1 MSASPEPLLLAADAN
16 QARASDPSASAWVS
30 ANAGTGK
37 TEVLVR
43 RVLRLLLAGS
53 EPQRILCLTYTKMAA
68 AEMQNRLLKEL
79 AAWATLADGK
89 LRERLASLLGRA
101 PDDAEVKAARRL
113 FAQTLEAKGGLKIYT
128 IHGFCERLL
137 QRFPLEAEVTPNFA
151 VLDEAEAVRLKG
163 AAFDA
168 VMARAAKERDGPLGQ
183 ALAKIVAVTVEDYFR
198 KIVDTVL
205 GRRGDL
211 ARMMALHEGDPD
223 WTRCEERC
231 LKRLFGLGE
240 EVSEAELTEQLADV
254 LADSDIDAL
263 HAALEVNGAES
274 RTDQELRD
282 GLRAARAASGA
293 ARVAALRPIFLTTQ
307 NTPRR
312 SVCSKG
318 LRQAEPQLCAALDLA
333 QDRFDRLATQ
343 RAQLA
348 CAEASTA
355 VLLLADTIQAEYDRA
370 KQSEAV
376 LDYDDLI
383 LKTKVL
389 LSRAGAAAWVLFKI
403 DGGVDHILV
412 DEAQDT
418 NPEQWSIIERL
429 AEEFFA
435 GEGASAKLRTLFAV
449 GDEKQSIYSFQG
461 ADPVRFGTVGR
472 TFRAKAMAIEQT
484 WNDVPLTL
492 SFRSTEAVLKAVDAV
507 FSKRPAADGVI
518 WNDGDIIEH
527 HAFRTG
533 QAGLVEL
540 WPVVNETKIEPAEA
554 FEPWNEDAV
563 PPHAVDVLCGRIA
576 GQIKAWLDNEEEL
589 ESEGRKIKAGDIL
602 ILVRR
607 RDPFTAPMIRA
618 LKREKIAVVGADRM
632 QLLQQIAVMD
642 LTALADVLLMP
653 EDDLSLA
660 VVLKSPLFGLNDDDL
675 FELAF
680 ERRTSLW
687 NVLQAKAKETAR
699 FTEAADLLSRWL
711 LRVDLTPPYEYF
723 LELLGENGQAM
734 RKRMLTRL
742 GPEAAESLDEFLDLA
757 LGFDRESPPSLQGFV
772 NAMRSTDVEIKR
784 DMEQKRDEVRIM
796 TVHGAKGLQAPI
808 VFLPDTCMR
817 PRPQGASI
825 HLLARHGVPPDEIG
839 HIVWPAGGNAL
850 SHIEEAK
857 DLARKAE
864 LEEYHRLL
872 YVAMTRARDR
882 LYVCGWSQKDSP
894 EKASWYELVDQ
905 GLKGLLTETAGYDGK
920 PVQRLISEQTVPVKA
935 TGEAEA
941 AAEPVELPDW
951 AKKPA
956 PAERSR
962 AILTPSGLG
971 ALLGDTASPYPE
983 QPPLGPKAL
992 ADNRRFARGRLVHTL
1007 LQHLPEVAAADREGA
1022 ARNFVAARG
1031 RDLPEEMREEIVSE
1045 TLAIVQDTRFAPLFA
1060 PGSLSEVPIVA
1071 RLGEGDISGQID
1083 RLAVLDDALL
1093 VLDYKTNRPPPS
1105 VPDEVAPGYIAQ
1117 LAAYR
1122 AALRLIFP
1130 ERTLRAAIIWTDG
1143 PKLMEIPS
1151 TLLDLAERR
1160 MLQEGPSLDVAG
1172 ART

>member
-1 MSASPEPLLLAADAN
+1 MSASPEPLPHAADAN

-79 AAWATLADGK
+79 AAWATLEDGT

-101 PDDAEVKAARRL
+101 PGDAEAKAARRL

-137 QRFPLEAEVTPNFA
+137 QRFPLEAEVTPHFA

-168 VMARAAKERDGPLGQ
+168 VMARAAADRDGPLGQ

-240 EVSEAELTEQLADV
+240 EVSEAELTTQLADV

-263 HAALEVNGAES
+263 LAALEVNGAES

-282 GLRAARAASGA
+282 GLQAARAASGA
-293 ARVAALRPIFLTTQ
+293 ARVAALRPIFLTDK

-312 SVCSKG
+312 SVCSKT
-318 LRQAEPQLCAALDLA
+318 LRQAEPRLCAALDIA
-333 QDRFDRLATQ
+333 QGRFDRLATQ

-348 CAEASTA
+348 CAEASAA

-383 LKTKVL
+383 LKTNVL

-435 GEGASAKLRTLFAV
+435 GEGASDTLRTLFAV

-540 WPVVNETKIEPAEA
+540 WPVVAETKIEPAEA

-563 PPHAVDVLCGRIA
+563 PPHAVDVLCQRIA
-576 GQIKAWLDNEEEL
+576 GQIKAWLDKDEEL

-607 RDPFTAPMIRA
+607 REPFTAPMIRA
-618 LKREKIAVVGADRM
+618 LKREKIAVAGADRM

-642 LTALADVLLMP
+642 LMALADVLLMP

-680 ERRTSLW
+680 ERRTLLVERRCRPRPRRMRGSRRPPTLCRAGSRASISPRLT
-687 NVLQAKAKETAR
+687 NSSSSCSAR
-699 FTEAADLLSRWL
+699 TVRRCGSACSR
-711 LRVDLTPPYEYF
+711 
-723 LELLGENGQAM
+723 
-734 RKRMLTRL
+734 RL

-825 HLLARHGVPPDEIG
+825 HLLARHGVPPEEVG
-839 HIVWPAGGNAL
+839 HIVWPAGGNTL
-850 SHIEEAK
+850 EHIEEAK

-882 LYVCGWSQKDSP
+882 LYVCGWSQKEAP

-905 GLKGLLTETAGYDGK
+905 GLQGLLTESAGYDGK
-920 PVQRLISEQTVPVKA
+920 PVQRLISKQTAPVKA
-935 TGEAEA
+935 PCEAEA
-941 AAEPVELPDW
+941 AAAAAELPDW
-951 AKKPA
+951 ATQQA

-971 ALLGDTASPYPE
+971 ALLGDAASALPRAAAARTEGARRQPALRPRTAGAHAAAASA
-983 QPPLGPKAL
+983 GGRS
-992 ADNRRFARGRLVHTL
+992 RRSRGRGAKFRRRARARPARGD
-1007 LQHLPEVAAADREGA
+1007 AGGDRERD
-1022 ARNFVAARG
+1022 ARHRAG
-1031 RDLPEEMREEIVSE
+1031 H
-1045 TLAIVQDTRFAPLFA
+1045 
-1060 PGSLSEVPIVA
+1060 
-1071 RLGEGDISGQID
+1071 
-1083 RLAVLDDALL
+1083 AL
-1093 VLDYKTNRPPPS
+1093 
-1105 VPDEVAPGYIAQ
+1105 
-1117 LAAYR
+1117 R
-1122 AALRLIFP
+1122 AALCARQPQRGAHRGKARRGRHLGPDRPPRSLGRRSPRARLQN
-1130 ERTLRAAIIWTDG
+1130 ELAAAFR
-1143 PKLMEIPS
+1143 P
-1151 TLLDLAERR
+1151 R
-1160 MLQEGPSLDVAG
+1160 
-1172 ART
+1172 

>member
-1 MSASPEPLLLAADAN
+1 VSPEPLPHAADAN

-79 AAWATLADGK
+79 AAWATLEDGT

-101 PDDAEVKAARRL
+101 PGDAEVKAARRL

-137 QRFPLEAEVTPNFA
+137 QRFPLEAEVTPHFA
-151 VLDEAEAVRLKG
+151 VLNEAEAVRLKG
-163 AAFDA
+163 EAFDA
-168 VMARAAKERDGPLGQ
+168 TMARAAADRDGPLGQ

-198 KIVDTVL
+198 KIVDAVL

-211 ARMMALHEGDPD
+211 ARMMALHDGDPD

-240 EVSEAELTEQLADV
+240 EVSEAELTQQLADV

-263 HAALEVNGAES
+263 LAALEGNGAES

-282 GLRAARAASGA
+282 GLQAARAATGP
-293 ARVAALRPIFLTTQ
+293 ARVAALRQIFLTAQ

-312 SVCSKG
+312 SVCSKA
-318 LRQAEPQLCAALDLA
+318 LRQAEPWLCAVLDRA

-348 CAEASTA
+348 CAEASAA

-370 KQSEAV
+370 KQSQAV
-376 LDYDDLI
+376 LDYDNLI
-383 LKTKVL
+383 LRTKAL

-403 DGGVDHILV
+403 DGGIDHIVV

-429 AEEFFA
+429 AGEFFA
-435 GEGASAKLRTLFAV
+435 GEGASDKLRTLFAV

-472 TFRAKAMAIEQT
+472 TFRAKAMAIEQV
-484 WNDVPLTL
+484 WNDVPLTF

-507 FSKRPAADGVI
+507 FSKRPAADGMI
-518 WNDGDIIEH
+518 WHDGDIIEH

-540 WPVVNETKIEPAEA
+540 WPVVSETKIEPAGA
-554 FEPWNEDAV
+554 FEPWNEGAV
-563 PPHAVDVLCGRIA
+563 PPHAVDVLCGCIA
-576 GQIKAWLDNEEEL
+576 GQIKVWLEKGEEL

-618 LKREKIAVVGADRM
+618 LKREKIAVAGADRM

-642 LTALADVLLMP
+642 LMALADVLLMP

-660 VVLKSPLFGLNDDDL
+660 VVLKSPLFGLDDDDL

-687 NVLQAKAKETAR
+687 NVLQAKAKENAR
-699 FTEAADLLSRWL
+699 FTEAAETLSRWL
-711 LRVDLTPPYEYF
+711 SRVDLTPPYEFF

-734 RKRMLTRL
+734 RKGMLTRL

-772 NAMRSTDVEIKR
+772 NAIRSTDVEIKR

-808 VFLPDTCMR
+808 VFLPDTCMLPKR
-817 PRPQGASI
+817 QGASI
-825 HLLARHGVPPDEIG
+825 HLLARHGVPPEEVG

-857 DLARKAE
+857 AVSRKAE
-864 LEEYHRLL
+864 IEEYNRLL

-882 LYVCGWSQKDSP
+882 LYVCGWSQKDNP

-920 PVQRLISEQTVPVKA
+920 PVQRLVSEQTVAVRAPC
-935 TGEAEA
+935 EAEA
-941 AAEPVELPDW
+941 AAEAAELPDW

-956 PAERSR
+956 PTESSR

-1031 RDLPEEMREEIVSE
+1031 RDLSEEMREEIVSE

-1060 PGSLSEVPIVA
+1060 PGSLSEVPVVA
-1071 RLGEGDISGQID
+1071 RLGDGDISGQID

-1122 AALRLIFP
+1122 AVLRLMFP

-1160 MLQEGPSLDVAG
+1160 MLQKGPSLDVAG

>member
-1 MSASPEPLLLAADAN
+1 MSAIPEPLPHAADAN

-43 RVLRLLLAGS
+43 RVLRQLLAGS

-79 AAWATLADGK
+79 AAWATMEDGT

-101 PDDAEVKAARRL
+101 PGDAEAKAARRL

-137 QRFPLEAEVTPNFA
+137 QRFPLEAEVTPHFA

-168 VMARAAKERDGPLGQ
+168 VMARAAADRDGPLGQ

-240 EVSEAELTEQLADV
+240 EVSEAELTTQLADV
-254 LADSDIDAL
+254 LADSDVEAL
-263 HAALEVNGAES
+263 LAALEVNGEES

-282 GLRAARAASGA
+282 GLQATRAASGA
-293 ARVAALRPIFLTTQ
+293 VRVAALRPIFLTDK

-312 SVCSKG
+312 SVCSKT
-318 LRQAEPQLCAALDLA
+318 LRQAEPRLCAALDIA
-333 QDRFDRLATQ
+333 QGRFDRLATQ

-348 CAEASTA
+348 CAEASAA

-383 LKTKVL
+383 LKTNVL

-418 NPEQWSIIERL
+418 NPKQWSIIERL

-435 GEGASAKLRTLFAV
+435 GEGASDTLRTLFAV

-472 TFRAKAMAIEQT
+472 RFRAKAMAIEQT

-507 FSKRPAADGVI
+507 FNKRPAAEGVI
-518 WNDGDIIEH
+518 WHDGDIIEH

-540 WPVVNETKIEPAEA
+540 WPVVAETKIEPAEA

-563 PPHAVDVLCGRIA
+563 PPHAVDVLCQRIA
-576 GQIKAWLDNEEEL
+576 GQIKAWLDKDEEL

-607 RDPFTAPMIRA
+607 REPFTAPMIRA
-618 LKREKIAVVGADRM
+618 LKREKIAVAGADRM

-642 LTALADVLLMP
+642 LMALADVLLMP

-660 VVLKSPLFGLNDDDL
+660 VVLKSPLFGLDDDDL

-680 ERRTSLW
+680 DRRTSLW
-687 NVLQAKAKETAR
+687 NVLQAKAKENAR
-699 FTEAADLLSRWL
+699 FTEAAETLSRWL
-711 LRVDLTPPYEYF
+711 SRVDLTPPYEFF
-723 LELLGENGQAM
+723 LELLGESGQAM

-757 LGFDRESPPSLQGFV
+757 LGFDREAPPSLQGFV

-825 HLLARHGVPPDEIG
+825 HLLARHGVPPEEVG

-850 SHIEEAK
+850 THIEEAK

-882 LYVCGWSQKDSP
+882 LYVCGWQGVKKREDNC
-894 EKASWYELVDQ
+894 WYDLVEQ
-905 GLKGLLTETAGYDGK
+905 GLRELLTEAAGYDGK

-935 TGEAEA
+935 PCEAEA
-941 AAEPVELPDW
+941 AAAAELPDW
-951 AKKPA
+951 ATQPA
-956 PAERSR
+956 PA
-962 AILTPSGLG
+962 
-971 ALLGDTASPYPE
+971 
-983 QPPLGPKAL
+983 
-992 ADNRRFARGRLVHTL
+992 
-1007 LQHLPEVAAADREGA
+1007 
-1022 ARNFVAARG
+1022 
-1031 RDLPEEMREEIVSE
+1031 
-1045 TLAIVQDTRFAPLFA
+1045 
-1060 PGSLSEVPIVA
+1060 
-1071 RLGEGDISGQID
+1071 
-1083 RLAVLDDALL
+1083 
-1093 VLDYKTNRPPPS
+1093 
-1105 VPDEVAPGYIAQ
+1105 
-1117 LAAYR
+1117 
-1122 AALRLIFP
+1122 
-1130 ERTLRAAIIWTDG
+1130 
-1143 PKLMEIPS
+1143 
-1151 TLLDLAERR
+1151 
-1160 MLQEGPSLDVAG
+1160 
-1172 ART
+1172 